1 MKKGIWKS
9 KNGIMLITL
18 GIVVVMVIIIAV
30 IGGMKQGNE
39 SIPTIETIAVTK
51 GNVTQEV
58 EASGNV
64 ESEQK
69 KTFYSPVNG
78 EVQTMSAETGD
89 TVEAGQVIIGFNL
102 ETLES
107 ENQKAELNVRSGQ
120 LELADAQQQA
130 ADAAA
135 KQAEAQA
142 RIPELE
148 AQIEEKQGQITSLQ
162 QQIADVQSQAAADAQ
177 AAAQQAAADAA
188 QAYQNALDIYNNTT
202 LPIYQEEL
210 SEAENAMYDC
220 QAAFNEATQAY
231 EKEEI
236 TVEEYSQKEKEFQ
249 QARQAYQDLKEH
261 PPAQPEEAE
270 YMASAAGADAAAVP
284 DTSDLQFQ
292 METASSELAQLQ
304 SELASQEA
312 AAEADGAGLSSAAQ
326 EQMQISNNLAELEA
340 KNLQELIEEGRK
352 GLQAEFKGVIS
363 DAQVTQGATVT
374 QGMELFTLQSTDQV
388 CVEANI
394 SKYDFDKVKEGQK
407 ASVTLGDSEY
417 QGTVE
422 KISRIAI
429 PNEQGTPLI
438 GVTIHIDD
446 PDDNIFIGV
455 EAQASIQAAQAKD
468 VPLLPVEAVNIGKDG
483 SFCYVVEEG
492 IITEKAIE
500 TGVTS
505 DSYVE
510 ITKGLKAGDQVIR
523 DIGSHETGDRVVAV
537 EAAE

>member
-142 RIPELE
+142 RIPKLE

-202 LPIYQEEL
+202 LPTYQEEL

-270 YMASAAGADAAAVP
+270 YMASAAGADTAVAP

-292 METASSELAQLQ
+292 LETASSELAQLQ

>member
-18 GIVVVMVIIIAV
+18 GIVAVVVIIIAV
-30 IGGMKQGNE
+30 IGGMNQGNE

-78 EVQTMSAETGD
+78 EIQTMSVETGD
-89 TVEAGQVIIGFNL
+89 SVEAGQPIIGFNL

-107 ENQKAELNVRSGQ
+107 ENQKAELNIRSGQ
-120 LELADAQQQA
+120 LELEDARQQA

-142 RIPELE
+142 RVPELE
-148 AQIEEKQGQITSLQ
+148 AQIAEKQDQISSLQ
-162 QQIADVQSQAAADAQ
+162 QQIADAQSQAAADAQ

-188 QAYQNALDIYNNTT
+188 QAYEAAVAQAE
-202 LPIYQEEL
+202 QE
-210 SEAENAMYDC
+210 Y
-220 QAAFNEATQAY
+220 
-231 EKEEI
+231 
-236 TVEEYSQKEKEFQ
+236 Q
-249 QARQAYQDLKEH
+249 QAREEYDTVTLPQYQKKLEDLRKKMDEENAPASAQTDYEYALNH
-261 PPAQPEEAE
+261 PPAEPEKREVD
-270 YMASAAGADAAAVP
+270 SADFAVSGTGADTAAVP

-292 METASSELAQLQ
+292 LETASSELAQLQ

-312 AAEADGAGLSSAAQ
+312 VADADAAGLSPAAQ

-422 KISRIAI
+422 KISKIAI

>member
-18 GIVVVMVIIIAV
+18 GIVAVAIIIIGV
-30 IGGMKQGNE
+30 IGARGQGNE
-39 SIPTIETIAVTK
+39 SVPTVETIAVTK

-69 KTFYSPVNG
+69 KTFFSPVNG
-78 EVQTMSAETGD
+78 EIQTMPVETGD
-89 TVEAGQVIIGFNL
+89 TVEAGQAIIGFNL
-102 ETLES
+102 ENLES

-120 LELADAQQQA
+120 LQLEDAQQQA
-130 ADAAA
+130 ADAAS

-148 AQIEEKQGQITSLQ
+148 NQIEEKQNQIASLQ
-162 QQIADVQSQAAADAQ
+162 QQITDAQSQAAADAQ
-177 AAAQQAAADAA
+177 AAAQQAAQEA
-188 QAYQNALDIYNNTT
+188 Q
-202 LPIYQEEL
+202 
-210 SEAENAMYDC
+210 
-220 QAAFNEATQAY
+220 QAY
-231 EKEEI
+231 EAALAQADQEYQQAKEEYD
-236 TVEEYSQKEKEFQ
+236 TVTLPEYQKKLEELQQKMNEENAPASAQ
-249 QARQAYQDLKEH
+249 SDYEYALNN
-261 PPAQPEEAE
+261 PPAEPVKREVNPAD
-270 YMASAAGADAAAVP
+270 YTAGTGSDTASVP
-284 DTSDLQFQ
+284 DTSDLQYQ
-292 METASSELAQLQ
+292 LETASSELAQLQ

-312 AAEADGAGLSSAAQ
+312 VAEADTGSLTPAAQ
-326 EQMQISNNLAELEA
+326 EQMVISNNLAELEA
-340 KNLQELIEEGRK
+340 KNIQELIEEGRK
-352 GLQAEFKGVIS
+352 GIQAEFRGVIS
-363 DAQVTQGATVT
+363 DAQVTQGSTVT
-374 QGMELFTLQSTDQV
+374 QGMELFTLQSTEQV

-407 ASVTLGDSEY
+407 AVITLGDSEY

-429 PNEQGTPLI
+429 PNEQGTALI
-438 GVTIHIDD
+438 GVTIHIDN

-483 SFCYVVEEG
+483 SFCYVVEDG
-492 IITEKAIE
+492 KITEKAIE

-510 ITKGLKAGDQVIR
+510 ITKGLEAGDQVIR
-523 DIGSHETGDRVVAV
+523 DIGNHEVGDSVAAV

>member
-1 MKKGIWKS
+1 MKRGIWKS

-18 GIVVVMVIIIAV
+18 GVVVVMIIIIAV
-30 IGGMKQGNE
+30 IGGMNQGGE
-39 SIPTIETIAVTK
+39 SIPVIETVTVKK

-69 KTFYSPVNG
+69 KTFFSPVNG
-78 EVQTMSAETGD
+78 EIQTMSVEIGD
-89 TVEAGQVIIGFNL
+89 TVEAGQGIIGFNL

-120 LELADAQQQA
+120 LEMEDARQQA

-135 KQAEAQA
+135 KQADAQA

-148 AQIEEKQGQITSLQ
+148 AQIADKQDQISSLQ
-162 QQIADVQSQAAADAQ
+162 QQIADAQSQAAADAQ
-177 AAAQQAAADAA
+177 AAAQQAAQKAA
-188 QAYQNALDIYNNTT
+188 QAYEAAVAQAEQEYQQEKEKYDTEI
-202 LPIYQEEL
+202 LPEYQKKLEEL
-210 SEAENAMYDC
+210 RRQMNEENAPASARTD
-220 QAAFNEATQAY
+220 Y
-231 EKEEI
+231 E
-236 TVEEYSQKEKEFQ
+236 Y
-249 QARQAYQDLKEH
+249 ALNN
-261 PPAQPEEAE
+261 PPAVPVKREVNPGDFAV
-270 YMASAAGADAAAVP
+270 SGTDAGTAAVP

-292 METASSELAQLQ
+292 LESASQELAQLQ
-304 SELASQEA
+304 SELASQKA
-312 AAEADGAGLSSAAQ
+312 VADADSAGLTAAAQ

-340 KNLQELIEEGRK
+340 KNIQELIEEGRK
-352 GLQAEFKGVIS
+352 GIQAEFKGVVS
-363 DAQVTQGATVT
+363 DTQVTQGSAVT
-374 QGMELFTLQSTDQV
+374 QGMELFTLQSTEQV

-394 SKYDFDKVKEGQK
+394 SKYDFDKVEEGQK
-407 ASVTLGDSEY
+407 ASITLGDSKY

-422 KISRIAI
+422 KISKIAI

-438 GVTIHIDD
+438 GVTIHIDN

-483 SFCYVVEEG
+483 SFCYVVEDG
-492 IITEKAIE
+492 KIAQKSIE

-510 ITKGLKAGDQVIR
+510 ISKGLKTGDQVIR
-523 DIGSHETGDRVVAV
+523 DIGSHEVGDKVVAA

>member
-18 GIVVVMVIIIAV
+18 GIVAVAIIIIGV
-30 IGGMKQGNE
+30 IGFRGQGNE
-39 SIPTIETIAVTK
+39 SVPTVETIAVTK

-69 KTFYSPVNG
+69 KTFFSPVNG
-78 EVQTMSAETGD
+78 EIQTMPVETGD
-89 TVEAGQVIIGFNL
+89 TVEAGQAIIGFNL
-102 ETLES
+102 ENLES

-120 LELADAQQQA
+120 LQLEDAQQQA
-130 ADAAA
+130 ADAAS

-148 AQIEEKQGQITSLQ
+148 NQIEEKQNQIASLQ
-162 QQIADVQSQAAADAQ
+162 QQIRDVQSQAAADAQ
-177 AAAQQAAADAA
+177 AAAQQAAQEA
-188 QAYQNALDIYNNTT
+188 Q
-202 LPIYQEEL
+202 
-210 SEAENAMYDC
+210 
-220 QAAFNEATQAY
+220 QAY
-231 EKEEI
+231 EAALAQAEQEYQQAKEEYD
-236 TVEEYSQKEKEFQ
+236 TVTLPEYQKKLEELQQKMNEENAPASAQ
-249 QARQAYQDLKEH
+249 SDYEYALNN
-261 PPAQPEEAE
+261 PPAEPVKREVNPAD
-270 YMASAAGADAAAVP
+270 YTAGTGSDTASVP
-284 DTSDLQFQ
+284 DTSDLQYQ
-292 METASSELAQLQ
+292 LETASSELAQLQ

-312 AAEADGAGLSSAAQ
+312 VAEADTGSLTSAAR
-326 EQMQISNNLAELEA
+326 EQMVISNNLAELEA
-340 KNLQELIEEGRK
+340 KNIQELIEEGRK

-363 DAQVTQGATVT
+363 DAQVTQGSTVT
-374 QGMELFTLQSTDQV
+374 QGMELFTLQSTEQV

-407 ASVTLGDSEY
+407 AVITLGDSEY

-429 PNEQGTPLI
+429 PNEQGTALI
-438 GVTIHIDD
+438 GVNIHIDD

-483 SFCYVVEEG
+483 SFCYVVENG
-492 IITEKAIE
+492 KITEKAIE
-500 TGVTS
+500 TGVAS

-510 ITKGLKAGDQVIR
+510 ITKGLEAGDQVIR
-523 DIGSHETGDRVVAV
+523 DIGNHEVGDSVTAV

>member
-1 MKKGIWKS
+1 MKKGILKS

-18 GIVVVMVIIIAV
+18 GVVVIMVILIAV
-30 IGGMKQGNE
+30 IGSMNQGGE
-39 SIPTIETIAVTK
+39 SVPTIETVAVTK

-58 EASGNV
+58 DASGNV

-69 KTFYSPVNG
+69 KTFFSPVNG
-78 EVQTMSAETGD
+78 EIQTMPVEAGD
-89 TVEAGQVIIGFNL
+89 TVEAGQPIIGFNL

-107 ENQKAELNVRSGQ
+107 ENQRAELNVRSGQ

-135 KQAEAQA
+135 KQEEAQA

-148 AQIEEKQGQITSLQ
+148 AQIAEKQDQISGLQ
-162 QQIADVQSQAAADAQ
+162 QQITDAQSQAAADAQ
-177 AAAQQAAADAA
+177 AAAQQAAQEAA
-188 QAYQNALDIYNNTT
+188 QAYEAAVAQAEQEYQQAKEEYDTVT
-202 LPIYQEEL
+202 LPEYQKKLEEL
-210 SEAENAMYDC
+210 RTQMDEENAPASARAD
-220 QAAFNEATQAY
+220 Y
-231 EKEEI
+231 E
-236 TVEEYSQKEKEFQ
+236 Y
-249 QARQAYQDLKEH
+249 ALNN
-261 PPAQPEEAE
+261 PPEEPVKRE
-270 YMASAAGADAAAVP
+270 VNAADFAVSGTGTDTSAVP

-292 METASSELAQLQ
+292 LESASQELAQLQ

-312 AAEADGAGLSSAAQ
+312 LAEADTTGLTAAAQ
-326 EQMQISNNLAELEA
+326 ERMQISNNLAELEA

-374 QGMELFTLQSTDQV
+374 QGMELFTLQSTEQV

-407 ASVTLGDSEY
+407 ASITLGDSEY

-422 KISRIAI
+422 KISKIAI

-438 GVTIHIDD
+438 GVTIHIDN

-483 SFCYVVEEG
+483 SFCYVVEDG
-492 IITEKAIE
+492 KITEKAIE

-510 ITKGLKAGDQVIR
+510 ITKGLQAGDQVIR
-523 DIGSHETGDRVVAV
+523 DIGSHEVGDSVVAV
-537 EAAE
+537 EAAQ